1 MDDLIK
7 FGEKLPKETPKENQV
22 TEYKIKRFLVIK
34 EFISILSKIDNS
46 LSVKSRKGS
55 LRNSAGTNSVA
66 KSIPEPKREADQ

>member
-7 FGEKLPKETPKENQV
+7 FGDKLPKETPKENQV

-55 LRNSAGTNSVA
+55 LKNSVA
-66 KSIPEPKREADQ
+66 KSNTEPKRESDQ